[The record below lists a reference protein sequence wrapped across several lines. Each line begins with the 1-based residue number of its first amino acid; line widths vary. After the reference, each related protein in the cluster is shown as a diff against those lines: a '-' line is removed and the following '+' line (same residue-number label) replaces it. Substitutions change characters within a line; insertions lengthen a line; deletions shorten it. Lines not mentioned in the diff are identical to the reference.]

1 MRCKKCLKCPTST
14 LPIVARCFNFKEFRM
29 DKQLFIRSALASV
42 LALSA
47 IAASQAAPV
56 APDASKDKCYGIA
69 KAGANDCASAT
80 GSHSCAGTATKD
92 KDPGDWKYVEKGTCE
107 KMGGMVAPM
116 KK

>member
-1 MRCKKCLKCPTST
+1 VPTTAHLST
-14 LPIVARCFNFKEFRM
+14 LKEYRM

-42 LALSA
+42 LALGVLS
-47 IAASQAAPV
+47 SQAAPV

-107 KMGGMVAPM
+107 KMGGMMAPM